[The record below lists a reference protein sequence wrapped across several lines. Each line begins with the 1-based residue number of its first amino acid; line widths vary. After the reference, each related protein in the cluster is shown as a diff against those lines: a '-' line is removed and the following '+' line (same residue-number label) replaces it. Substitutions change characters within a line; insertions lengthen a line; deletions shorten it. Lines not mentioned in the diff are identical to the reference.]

1 MSATSC
7 ARRRLIRSVRRSTRT
22 LMDPLTASTT
32 LATLVGLICN
42 FKQERGANA
51 SASRDEFMA
60 YLEHHKHEE
69 LKNLITLTY
78 ELSSEV
84 DNLLREEHS
93 VIIAKL
99 NAVNSLLATL
109 ISRIDGLG
117 GFAHV
122 LAPQSELSTQA
133 FGILCALFDS
143 TSDAMNEVQ
152 MHGFLMLLLHNG
164 GQIRA
169 DDQRF
174 LKDDLDTLCSLGLL
188 TREYSSKGTP
198 FYRLTRNAAKFL
210 AAARAKPNE
219 PNA

>member
-1 MSATSC
+1 
-7 ARRRLIRSVRRSTRT
+7 
-22 LMDPLTASTT
+22 MDPLTASTT

-42 FKQERGANA
+42 FKQERGATA
-51 SASRDEFMA
+51 SASREEFMA
-60 YLEHHKHEE
+60 YLEHHRHEE
-69 LKNLITLTY
+69 LKNLITRTY
-78 ELSSEV
+78 QLSDEV
-84 DNLLREEHS
+84 DNLLREEHA
-93 VIIAKL
+93 VIITKL

-122 LAPQSELSTQA
+122 LAPQSELSKQA
-133 FGILCALFDS
+133 FEILCALYDS
-143 TSDAMNEVQ
+143 TSDAMSE
-152 MHGFLMLLLHNG
+152 MPTHGFLLLLLHNG

-174 LKDDLDTLCSLGLL
+174 LKDDLDTLCALDLL

-198 FYRLTRNAAKFL
+198 FYRLTRNAEKFL
-210 AAARAKPNE
+210 AAARTKPNE